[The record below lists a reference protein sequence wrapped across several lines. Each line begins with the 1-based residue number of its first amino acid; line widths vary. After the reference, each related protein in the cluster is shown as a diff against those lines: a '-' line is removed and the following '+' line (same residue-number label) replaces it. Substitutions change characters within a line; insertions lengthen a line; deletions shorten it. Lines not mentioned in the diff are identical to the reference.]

1 MTNKVSE
8 KKDRSNIVLYL
19 TVGFLILIILYGIFG
34 SSADTTNMV
43 ENLFIDVNG
52 DGLVDLVKNADVILN
67 TGSNI
72 NFP

>member
-19 TVGFLILIILYGIFG
+19 MAGFLILIILYGIFG
-34 SSADTTNMV
+34 SSVDTTNMV

>member
-19 TVGFLILIILYGIFG
+19 AAGFLILIILYGIFG
-34 SSADTTNMV
+34 SSVDTTNMV